1 MFNVTHCH
9 SIKFLQV
16 ILPYIKSKLHYVY
29 DREREA
35 RLQASL
41 WGHGDARFDD
51 TDFLL
56 DQGESSH
63 SQVEALSVGGSRMMH
78 LKKTIMAVIACCYPW
93 IHATNEGR

>member
-1 MFNVTHCH
+1 M
-9 SIKFLQV
+9 
-16 ILPYIKSKLHYVY
+16 PYIKSKLHSIYNK
-29 DREREA
+29 EREA

-41 WGHGDARFDD
+41 WGHDDVRFDD

-63 SQVEALSVGGSRMMH
+63 LQIEALSVEGSRMTH
-78 LKKTIMAVIACCYPW
+78 IKKRIMGIIACCYPW